1 MKALYDKGFPTPT
14 PIDVNRHCVLMS
26 LSHAYQLNSI
36 AVLRHPG
43 RVFSALMELIVRLAG
58 VGLIHCDRNEFN
70 PNPDPDPDPDPDP
83 NPNPNPNPNPDPDP
97 DPYPDPYPD
106 PNPNPSPNPSP

>member
-43 RVFSALMELIVRLAG
+43 RVFR
-58 VGLIHCDRNEFN
+58 
-70 PNPDPDPDPDPDP
+70 
-83 NPNPNPNPNPDPDP
+83 
-97 DPYPDPYPD
+97 
-106 PNPNPSPNPSP
+106 

>member
-36 AVLRHPG
+36 AVLRHPV
-43 RVFSALMELIVRLAG
+43 RVRVRAR
-58 VGLIHCDRNEFN
+58 VRVTPE
-70 PNPDPDPDPDPDP
+70 P
-83 NPNPNPNPNPDPDP
+83 
-97 DPYPDPYPD
+97 
-106 PNPNPSPNPSP
+106 

>member
-43 RVFSALMELIVRLAG
+43 RVFSALMELIARLAG

-83 NPNPNPNPNPDPDP
+83 TCWAIHCA
-97 DPYPDPYPD
+97 
-106 PNPNPSPNPSP
+106 SKWSESASAAR